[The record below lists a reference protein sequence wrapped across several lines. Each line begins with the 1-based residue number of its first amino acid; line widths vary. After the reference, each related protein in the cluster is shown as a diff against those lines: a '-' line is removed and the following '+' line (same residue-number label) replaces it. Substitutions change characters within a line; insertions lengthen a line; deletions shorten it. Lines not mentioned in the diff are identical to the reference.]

1 MANHKSA
8 LKRARQNVVR
18 RERNRANKTR
28 VRTAVKK
35 VRTDAATGALDAIPS
50 DLQAAQSILDKAAKK
65 GTIHRRTAARKVARL
80 MRLANRAAQA

>member
-28 VRTAVKK
+28 VKTAVKK
-35 VRTDAATGALDAIPS
+35 VRTDAATGAMDAIPG

-65 GTIHRRTAARKVARL
+65 GAIHRRTAARKVARL

>member
-28 VRTAVKK
+28 VKTAVKK
-35 VRTDAATGALDAIPS
+35 VRTDAAAGAMDAIPA
-50 DLQAAQSILDKAAKK
+50 DLQAAQSIIDKAAKK
-65 GTIHRRTAARKVARL
+65 GVIHRRTAARKIARL
-80 MRLANRAAQA
+80 MRLANRTAAA